1 MKIQMMPM
9 LGNEKTKKLVIR
21 TRTLP
26 ETIWE
31 VVFRTDGE
39 DTFSRSRMYHKLRRS
54 KLRRSIE
61 EYIES
66 GGKTQLFA
74 GFGHQIISARVWAE
88 IQIED
93 IEF

>member
-9 LGNEKTKKLVIR
+9 LGNGKTKKSVIK

-31 VVFRTDGE
+31 VVFRTD
-39 DTFSRSRMYHKLRRS
+39 TFIRNRMYHE
-54 KLRRSIE
+54 LRRSIE
-61 EYIES
+61 EHIES

-74 GFGHQIISARVWAE
+74 GFKHQVVSVRIWAE